1 MNITEE
7 SKFFKEEYI
16 HEALTAK
23 AEYTYEPHG
32 KGFAIYYGR
41 NNYRHG
47 QKLGMCATEKQAK
60 EIVSIFTEN
69 ENI

>member
-1 MNITEE
+1 MNITQE
-7 SKFFKEEYI
+7 SKFLNEEEVYKQ
-16 HEALTAK
+16 LTAK

-32 KGFAIYYGR
+32 KGFAVYYGR

-47 QKLGMCATEKQAK
+47 QKLGMCATEEQGK